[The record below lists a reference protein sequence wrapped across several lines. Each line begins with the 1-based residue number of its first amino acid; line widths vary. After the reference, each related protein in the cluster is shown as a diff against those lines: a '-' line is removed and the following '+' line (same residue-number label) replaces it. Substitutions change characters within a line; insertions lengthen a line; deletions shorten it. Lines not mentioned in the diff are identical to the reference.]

1 MDSLPADLIG
11 RVLEEGGI
19 SQSQDV
25 DALSTMSR
33 NMKVATQP
41 RRDEIS
47 RAKSLI
53 KRVGRMPY
61 VKEEYNDNYPN
72 PLKTAIYEA
81 RTEAGGGSLL
91 KDDGT
96 LKARGKSLKVFVDGR
111 RGNTLVDGFGRPIDR
126 GRQRLNQLVPPPVVA
141 PVEQLP
147 PPNVYDIDE

>member
-11 RVLEEGGI
+11 RVLEEGGV

-33 NMKVATQP
+33 SMKVATQP

-61 VKEEYNDNYPN
+61 VKEDYNDNYPN
-72 PLKTAIYEA
+72 PLGKAIYEA
-81 RTEAGGGSLL
+81 KADSGGSLL
-91 KDDGT
+91 KDDGGLT
-96 LKARGKSLKVFVDGR
+96 FSGKQLKFFVDGR

-126 GRQRLNQLVPPPVVA
+126 GRQRVNALVAPP

>member
-33 NMKVATQP
+33 SMKVATQP

-53 KRVGRMPY
+53 K
-61 VKEEYNDNYPN
+61 KS
-72 PLKTAIYEA
+72 
-81 RTEAGGGSLL
+81 RTNALC
-91 KDDGT
+91 
-96 LKARGKSLKVFVDGR
+96 
-111 RGNTLVDGFGRPIDR
+111 
-126 GRQRLNQLVPPPVVA
+126 
-141 PVEQLP
+141 
-147 PPNVYDIDE
+147 

>member
-11 RVLEEGGI
+11 RVLEEGGV

-72 PLKTAIYEA
+72 PLGKAIYDA

-91 KDDGT
+91 KEDGT
-96 LKARGKSLKVFVDGR
+96 LKARGKSLKFFVDGR

-126 GRQRLNQLVPPPVVA
+126 GRQRVNQLVPPP